1 MMRAPQVTGLFF
13 AVLVS
18 AIGTVYAHHVRRTLY
33 VELTALERAR
43 DALQIEWGQLRL
55 EQSTWAA
62 HERIEGIARG
72 QLGLRVPEAED
83 LVLVIP

>member
-1 MMRAPQVTGLFF
+1 MMRAPPVVGLFF

-18 AIGTVYAHHVRRTLY
+18 AIGTVYAHHVRRTLS

-62 HERIEGIARG
+62 HERIEGIALGR
-72 QLGLRVPEAED
+72 LGLRVPEAED
-83 LVLVIP
+83 IVLVVP